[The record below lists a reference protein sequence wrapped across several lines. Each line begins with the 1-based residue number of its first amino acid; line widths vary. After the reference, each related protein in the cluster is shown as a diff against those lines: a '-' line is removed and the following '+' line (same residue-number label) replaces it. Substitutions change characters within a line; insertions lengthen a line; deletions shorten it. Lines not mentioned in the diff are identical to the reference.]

1 MGNKSV
7 PKIITNN
14 ITDLFLSCY
23 QHFGISN
30 HNSLR
35 VLLTKLLPY
44 ILFEKYIY
52 ILTLKISSPGNQQYA
67 NIVSA
72 HSFHAAGRKRKSHR
86 NPRTDRS
93 IVFVKWRQCTP
104 PDGVTGNASTEI
116 ESTGGWNMQVRN
128 T

>member
-1 MGNKSV
+1 MGNESV

-30 HNSLR
+30 HNSFR

-52 ILTLKISSPGNQQYA
+52 ILALKISSPGNQQ
-67 NIVSA
+67 
-72 HSFHAAGRKRKSHR
+72 
-86 NPRTDRS
+86 
-93 IVFVKWRQCTP
+93 
-104 PDGVTGNASTEI
+104 
-116 ESTGGWNMQVRN
+116 
-128 T
+128 

>member
-30 HNSLR
+30 HNSFR

-52 ILTLKISSPGNQQYA
+52 ILALKISSPGNQQYA
-67 NIVSA
+67 NCIGTLVPCS
-72 HSFHAAGRKRKSHR
+72 RKKAQIASQPPHR
-86 NPRTDRS
+86 
-93 IVFVKWRQCTP
+93 
-104 PDGVTGNASTEI
+104 
-116 ESTGGWNMQVRN
+116 
-128 T
+128 